1 MEKATAKPKI
11 DGYYQILQYF
21 GLALIVVGFAGPW
34 YYGPL
39 GKSSDFGWQPV
50 WGFISGLIYINA
62 FILLSVVHC
71 EAYAELTYKQGRPV
85 LEGILKWIGFFLLLV
100 VVVPLAVWLLFDQT
114 GRNRQPQQPLDSF
127 GWGVWVALA
136 GLIIQVI
143 ALRLRIHNLF

>member
-1 MEKATAKPKI
+1 MEKAGAKIKL
-11 DGYYQILQYF
+11 DRYYRILQYF

-39 GKSSDFGWQPV
+39 GKSSDFGWQPI
-50 WGFISGLIYINA
+50 WGFLSGLIYLNV

-71 EAYAELTYKQGRPV
+71 ESYAELGYRQGRPM
-85 LEGILKWIGFFLLLV
+85 LQGILRWIGFLLLLV

-114 GRNRQPQQPLDSF
+114 GRSQQPQQPLDSF
-127 GWGVWVALA
+127 GWGVWLTLA

-143 ALRLRIHNLF
+143 ALRLRIRNLF